1 MGLMGPMEFLGDWE
15 LVI

>member
-1 MGLMGPMEFLGDWE
+1 MGLTGPMEFLGDWE